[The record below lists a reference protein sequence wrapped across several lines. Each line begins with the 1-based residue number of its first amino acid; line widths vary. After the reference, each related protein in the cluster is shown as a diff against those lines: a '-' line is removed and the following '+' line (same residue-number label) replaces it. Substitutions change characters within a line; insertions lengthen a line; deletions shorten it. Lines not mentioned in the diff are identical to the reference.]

1 MGKVIEDYWP
11 FKQLQQLLVTYQKLF
26 IVYGAMWGLI
36 FPVVATLWQCHFTF
50 DEISWAGIVHCQMNV
65 PAMWIVD
72 LAPLVLGVMASF
84 GGRALDIA
92 KKKTIES
99 DSRYI
104 EMVKLREIA
113 DAANSAKS
121 EFLANMSHE
130 IRTPMNAI
138 MGMSYLLKRTD
149 LDEKQLDYNSKIE
162 MSAKNLL
169 RIIDDILDFSKIEAG
184 KLTLEHTNLFVSDV
198 IAEVADTV
206 NVKLQHKNQV
216 ELVTQVDPAIPRVIL
231 GDSVRLRQVLLNL
244 MDNAAKF
251 TEKGEVR
258 LTVKLLKQLPY
269 GVILNFSIQD
279 SGIGITEEQLRKLFT
294 PFQQADLS
302 TTRKFGGTGLG
313 LVICRR
319 IVEMMD
325 GELEVES
332 TPGEGSIFHFNA
344 FFNLS
349 DAKESEATGS
359 LDIVN
364 KKALL
369 VDDSESARMVLHEML
384 SSIGFNVIVA
394 KNAYEAIEIFNIEQ
408 ASSDPL
414 ALMVVDWQ
422 MPGMDGLQLVREIKS
437 KEGVEVPS
445 ILMVTAY
452 GLESVK
458 EAAKTKLVDGVLL
471 KPINVSTLNDSLQSV
486 LHLNK
491 KQKEVPKQILN
502 DQEQIN
508 EFKDKLKGSKLLVV
522 EDNDINLELA
532 VALLGDLE
540 VEIHTARNGLEA
552 VTACN
557 HSDFDAVLMDI
568 QMPEMDG
575 LEATKKIRSGTR
587 NNRVPIIAMTA
598 HAMKGEREKS
608 LAAGMNDH
616 VTKPIDTFVL
626 YASLLKHLKGEDLGH
641 SKSSGNSSS
650 ESVSW
655 SIEGLDAVQ
664 GLQRVG
670 GKVDAYEKILK
681 MFAKNYHQMDEQLQ
695 SLIDKND
702 ISGLA
707 ELTHGLAGVCG
718 NIGAKEIYNVAYPLS
733 TALKILS
740 NEGRL
745 QLSIP
750 HHKQLHFIKEEVVK
764 LSGKID
770 VALKNNLKQVAKI
783 VSNWNEKEWTTT
795 LLELRAK
802 CEGQDADALDFV
814 NSWLSDKQ
822 IPSEKQSD
830 IEALVGKLEDFEFDE
845 ALVIINLSLQ

>member
-11 FKQLQQLLVTYQKLF
+11 FKQLQRLLVTYQKLF

-36 FPVVATLWQCHFTF
+36 FPVVGTLWQCHFTF
-50 DEISWAGIVHCQMNV
+50 HEITWAGMMHCQMRV

-149 LDEKQLDYNSKIE
+149 LDEKQLDYNGKIE

-279 SGIGITEEQLRKLFT
+279 SGIGITEEQLKKLFT

-332 TPGEGSIFHFNA
+332 TPGKGSIFHFNA

-349 DAKESEATGS
+349 DAKESEMTGS
-359 LDIVN
+359 LNIVN

-384 SSIGFNVIVA
+384 
-394 KNAYEAIEIFNIEQ
+394 
-408 ASSDPL
+408 
-414 ALMVVDWQ
+414 
-422 MPGMDGLQLVREIKS
+422 
-437 KEGVEVPS
+437 
-445 ILMVTAY
+445 
-452 GLESVK
+452 
-458 EAAKTKLVDGVLL
+458 
-471 KPINVSTLNDSLQSV
+471 
-486 LHLNK
+486 
-491 KQKEVPKQILN
+491 
-502 DQEQIN
+502 
-508 EFKDKLKGSKLLVV
+508 
-522 EDNDINLELA
+522 
-532 VALLGDLE
+532 
-540 VEIHTARNGLEA
+540 
-552 VTACN
+552 
-557 HSDFDAVLMDI
+557 
-568 QMPEMDG
+568 
-575 LEATKKIRSGTR
+575 
-587 NNRVPIIAMTA
+587 
-598 HAMKGEREKS
+598 
-608 LAAGMNDH
+608 
-616 VTKPIDTFVL
+616 
-626 YASLLKHLKGEDLGH
+626 
-641 SKSSGNSSS
+641 
-650 ESVSW
+650 
-655 SIEGLDAVQ
+655 
-664 GLQRVG
+664 
-670 GKVDAYEKILK
+670 
-681 MFAKNYHQMDEQLQ
+681 
-695 SLIDKND
+695 
-702 ISGLA
+702 
-707 ELTHGLAGVCG
+707 
-718 NIGAKEIYNVAYPLS
+718 
-733 TALKILS
+733 
-740 NEGRL
+740 
-745 QLSIP
+745 
-750 HHKQLHFIKEEVVK
+750 
-764 LSGKID
+764 
-770 VALKNNLKQVAKI
+770 
-783 VSNWNEKEWTTT
+783 
-795 LLELRAK
+795 
-802 CEGQDADALDFV
+802 
-814 NSWLSDKQ
+814 
-822 IPSEKQSD
+822 
-830 IEALVGKLEDFEFDE
+830 
-845 ALVIINLSLQ
+845 